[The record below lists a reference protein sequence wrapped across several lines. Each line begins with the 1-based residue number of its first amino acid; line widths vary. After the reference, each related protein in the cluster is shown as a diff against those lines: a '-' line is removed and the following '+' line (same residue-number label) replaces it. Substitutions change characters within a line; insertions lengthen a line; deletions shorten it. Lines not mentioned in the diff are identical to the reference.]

1 MRHITFALHVGGGG
15 GGWRWELKARR
26 PPSQWPQL
34 DTFNIFCVRPLDI
47 FQDTSGQFPASFT
60 ATKKNGIFN
69 RSQDISRRVCTNQNT
84 RWAKTSPK
92 YVKFNRHA
100 LKGVSFFIVF
110 HFSSLFGVSKTRWA
124 IFPVCTEMTSWYHN
138 TEIKWCFFTTASWSL
153 KKVRNRTNTSKS
165 KALRTYFVSEP
176 RSVSVGERQQRQCST
191 L

>member
-1 MRHITFALHVGGGG
+1 MCHITFALHVGGGG

-69 RSQDISRRVCTNQNT
+69 RSQDISRRVCTNRNT

-100 LKGVSFFIVF
+100 LKRVSFFIVF
-110 HFSSLFGVSKTRWA
+110 HFSSLFGLSKPDELFFRYVLKWPLDTIILRLSDVSLPLHRDL
-124 IFPVCTEMTSWYHN
+124 
-138 TEIKWCFFTTASWSL
+138 L
-153 KKVRNRTNTSKS
+153 KK
-165 KALRTYFVSEP
+165 
-176 RSVSVGERQQRQCST
+176 
-191 L
+191 